1 MNENPRFIL
10 YKDKVLK
17 KYSELKDLSLKV
29 SYSLKTNLEVGKIL
43 EDESDSMFSV
53 HSLRELE
60 RVEDK
65 MRVWY
70 FLLGISEK
78 DLEEIWNKG
87 VRNFVVDLVADLN
100 LLEKF
105 IENKKEKIK
114 LLLRINLRENTIFS
128 GRYYVFGMKS
138 EIVNEKISSLRE
150 NEFIGKLGIH
160 FHRKTQNVSEWNLKE
175 DLENFLSKE
184 NLEKIDM
191 INIGGGLPGSYKNT
205 NDKTLEMIFRKILE
219 VKEEFGKEIIVEPG
233 RFIASNS
240 VDLECKIIAIQGKTI
255 FVNCSIFNSALDTIV
270 ANVKLLV
277 EGEKEKG
284 NKYMIKGRTPAS
296 EDIFRYEVYLENPK
310 VGDTL
315 KFLNAGAYNYS
326 SDFCDLDKIKTIVV

>member
-17 KYSELKDLSLKV
+17 KYFELKDLSLKV

-78 DLEEIWNKG
+78 DLEEIWTKG

-105 IENKKEKIK
+105 IENKKEKIN

-150 NEFIGKLGIH
+150 NESIDKLGIH

-184 NLEKIDM
+184 NLEKIDI

-205 NDKTLEMIFRKILE
+205 DDRTLKMIFRKILE
-219 VKEEFGKEIIVEPG
+219 IKEEFGKEIIVEPG

-255 FVNCSIFNSALDTIV
+255 FVSCSIFNSALDTIV

-277 EGEKEKG
+277 EGEKEEG
-284 NKYMIKGRTPAS
+284 NKYMIKGCTPAS

-326 SDFCDLDKIKTIVV
+326 SDFCYLDKIKTIVV

>member
-205 NDKTLEMIFRKILE
+205 DDRTLKMIFRKILE
-219 VKEEFGKEIIVEPG
+219 IKEEFGKEIIVEPG

-277 EGEKEKG
+277 EGEKEEG
-284 NKYMIKGRTPAS
+284 NKYMIKGCTPAS

>member
-1 MNENPRFIL
+1 MNENPRFVL
-10 YKDKVLK
+10 YRDRVLK
-17 KYSELKDLSLKV
+17 KYSELKDLDLKI
-29 SYSLKTNLEVGKIL
+29 SYSLKTNVEVGEIL
-43 EDESDSMFSV
+43 ENETDSMFSV

-65 MRVWY
+65 KRVWY
-70 FLLGISEK
+70 FLLGNSEK
-78 DLEEIWNKG
+78 YLEVIWRLG
-87 VRNFVVDLVADLN
+87 VRNFVVDLIDDLN

-105 IENKKEKIK
+105 IEHKKEKIN

-138 EIVNEKISSLRE
+138 EIVNEKISFLRE
-150 NEFIGKLGIH
+150 NESIGKLGIH

-184 NLEKIDM
+184 NLEKIDI

-255 FVNCSIFNSALDTIV
+255 FVNCSIFNSSLDTII

-277 EGEKEKG
+277 EGEKEEG
-284 NKYMIKGRTPAS
+284 NKYMIKGCTPAS

-310 VGDTL
+310 VGDIL

-326 SDFCDLDKIKTIVV
+326 SDFCDLEKIKTIVV

>member
-1 MNENPRFIL
+1 MNENPRFVL
-10 YKDKVLK
+10 YRDRVLK
-17 KYSELKDLSLKV
+17 KYSELKDLDLKI
-29 SYSLKTNLEVGKIL
+29 SYSLKTNVEVGEIL
-43 EDESDSMFSV
+43 ENETDSMFSV

-78 DLEEIWNKG
+78 DLEEIWSLG
-87 VRNFVVDLVADLN
+87 VRNFIVDLVADLN

-105 IENKKEKIK
+105 IENKKEKIN

-138 EIVNEKISSLRE
+138 EIVNEKIPFLRE
-150 NEFIGKLGIH
+150 NESIGKLGIH

-184 NLEKIDM
+184 NLEKIDI

-255 FVNCSIFNSALDTIV
+255 FVNCSIFNSSLDTII

-277 EGEKEKG
+277 EGEKEEG
-284 NKYMIKGRTPAS
+284 NKYMIKGCTPAS

-310 VGDTL
+310 VGDIL

-326 SDFCDLDKIKTIVV
+326 SDFCDLEKIKTIVV

>member
-184 NLEKIDM
+184 NLEKIDI

-205 NDKTLEMIFRKILE
+205 DDRTLKMIFRKILE
-219 VKEEFGKEIIVEPG
+219 IKEEFGKEIIVEPG

-284 NKYMIKGRTPAS
+284 NKYMIKGCTPAS

-310 VGDTL
+310 VGDIL

-326 SDFCDLDKIKTIVV
+326 SDFCDLEKIRTTVV

>member
-1 MNENPRFIL
+1 MNENPRFVL
-10 YKDKVLK
+10 YRDRVLK
-17 KYSELKDLSLKV
+17 KYSELKDLDLKI
-29 SYSLKTNLEVGKIL
+29 SYSLKTNVEVGEIL
-43 EDESDSMFSV
+43 ENETDSMFSV

-65 MRVWY
+65 KRVWY
-70 FLLGISEK
+70 FLLGNSEK
-78 DLEEIWNKG
+78 YLEVIWRLG
-87 VRNFVVDLVADLN
+87 VRNFVVDLIDDLN

-105 IENKKEKIK
+105 IEHKKEKIN

-138 EIVNEKISSLRE
+138 EIVNKKIPFLRE
-150 NEFIGKLGIH
+150 NESIGKLGIH

-184 NLEKIDM
+184 NLEKIDI

-255 FVNCSIFNSALDTIV
+255 FVNCSIFNSSLDTII

-277 EGEKEKG
+277 EGEKEEG
-284 NKYMIKGRTPAS
+284 NKYMIKGCTPAS

-310 VGDTL
+310 VGDIL

-326 SDFCDLDKIKTIVV
+326 SDFCDLEKIKTIVV

>member
-78 DLEEIWNKG
+78 DLEEIWNIG

-255 FVNCSIFNSALDTIV
+255 FVNCSIFNSALDTII
-270 ANVKLLV
+270 ANVKLLI
-277 EGEKEKG
+277 EGEKEEG
-284 NKYMIKGRTPAS
+284 NKYMIKGCTPAS
-296 EDIFRYEVYLENPK
+296 EDIFRYEVYLEIPK

-315 KFLNAGAYNYS
+315 KFLNAGAYNYF

>member
-105 IENKKEKIK
+105 IENKKEKIN

>member
-1 MNENPRFIL
+1 MNEVPRFVL
-10 YKDKVLK
+10 YKDRVLK
-17 KYSELKDLSLKV
+17 KYSELENLELKI
-29 SYSLKTNLEVGKIL
+29 SYSLKTNVEVGKIL
-43 EDESDSMFSV
+43 ENETDSMFSV
-53 HSLRELE
+53 HSLKELE
-60 RVEDK
+60 RVKDK
-65 MRVWY
+65 KRVWH
-70 FLLGISEK
+70 FLLGNSEK
-78 DLEEIWNKG
+78 DLEEIWSLG
-87 VRNFVVDLVADLN
+87 VRNFVVDLIDDLD

-105 IENKKEKIK
+105 IENKKEKIN

-128 GRYYVFGMKS
+128 GKYYVFGMKS
-138 EIVNEKISSLRE
+138 ELVNEKILLLKE

-184 NLEKIDM
+184 CLKKIDI
-191 INIGGGLPGSYKNT
+191 INLGGGLPGNYKNT

-219 VKEEFGKEIIVEPG
+219 VKKEFGKEIIVEPG

-240 VDLECKIIAIQGKTI
+240 VDLECKITAIQEKTI

-277 EGEKEKG
+277 EGENETG
-284 NKYMIKGRTPAS
+284 NKYMIKGCTPAS
-296 EDIFRYEVYLENPK
+296 EDIFRYEVCLETPK
-310 VGDTL
+310 VGDNL

-326 SDFCDLDKIKTIVV
+326 SDFCDLEKIKTIVV

>member
-1 MNENPRFIL
+1 MKILDLFL

-60 RVEDK
+60 RVGDK

-78 DLEEIWNKG
+78 DLQEIWNKG

-105 IENKKEKIK
+105 IENKKEKIN

-138 EIVNEKISSLRE
+138 EIVNEKISSFRE
-150 NEFIGKLGIH
+150 NKSIGKLGIH

-184 NLEKIDM
+184 NLEKIDI

-205 NDKTLEMIFRKILE
+205 DDRTLKMIFRKILE
-219 VKEEFGKEIIVEPG
+219 IKEEFGKEIIVEPG
-233 RFIASNS
+233 RFISSNS

-277 EGEKEKG
+277 EGEKEEG
-284 NKYMIKGRTPAS
+284 NKYLIKGCTPAS

-310 VGDTL
+310 VGDIL

-326 SDFCDLDKIKTIVV
+326 SDFCDLEKIRTTVV

>member
-105 IENKKEKIK
+105 IENKKEKIN

-205 NDKTLEMIFRKILE
+205 DDRTLKMIFRKILE
-219 VKEEFGKEIIVEPG
+219 IKEEFGKEIIVEPG

-277 EGEKEKG
+277 EGEKEEG
-284 NKYMIKGRTPAS
+284 NKYMIKGCTPAS

-310 VGDTL
+310 VGDIL

-326 SDFCDLDKIKTIVV
+326 SDFCDLEKIRTTVV

>member
-1 MNENPRFIL
+1 MNENPRFVL
-10 YKDKVLK
+10 YRDRVLK
-17 KYSELKDLSLKV
+17 KYSELKDLDLKI
-29 SYSLKTNLEVGKIL
+29 SYSLKTNVEVGEIL
-43 EDESDSMFSV
+43 ENETDSMFSV

-65 MRVWY
+65 KRVWY
-70 FLLGISEK
+70 FLLGNSEK
-78 DLEEIWNKG
+78 YLEVIWRLG
-87 VRNFVVDLVADLN
+87 VRNFVVDLIDDLN

-105 IENKKEKIK
+105 IEHKKEKIN

-184 NLEKIDM
+184 NLEKIDI

-255 FVNCSIFNSALDTIV
+255 FVNCSIFNSSLDTII

-277 EGEKEKG
+277 EGEKEEG
-284 NKYMIKGRTPAS
+284 NKYMIKGCTPAS

-310 VGDTL
+310 VGDIL

-326 SDFCDLDKIKTIVV
+326 SDFCDLEKIKTIVV